1 MKNKGFTLTELL
13 IIIIVSMITLLAIS
27 SLFITSNRAVQVVK
41 PASET
46 IEEVQTGLATLDFVM
61 SRWGVGFPCGN
72 NCLYDA
78 TQNCPNFVNFNL
90 RIDSNTTIDTIT
102 SAYGNNPICMSILN
116 NGTGVQFYASLGGNG
131 FVKSYNNNRSELVSC
146 RLSGNS
152 KDNCYFLFN
161 PTFNGFVQLSRLN
174 FLSNRDC
181 IDLDITSSTNAT
193 VSNQLP
199 VGGLLIRSP
208 HFVTIYVQDG
218 WLRMD
223 KKDIGNCNDNENA
236 INIARVRSF
245 RAERVNSRS
254 VRFTIDFVSQTDPNK
269 VFRVERIYSR

>member
-13 IIIIVSMITLLAIS
+13 VGIIVSMITLLAIS
-27 SLFITSNRAVQVVK
+27 SLFITSNRAVRVVK

-72 NCLYDA
+72 NCVYYANQPCNTD
-78 TQNCPNFVNFNL
+78 FNSFSL
-90 RIDSNTTIDTIT
+90 NSTDNNTIT
-102 SAYGNNPICMSILN
+102 SAYGNNPLCMNILN
-116 NGTGVQFYASLGGNG
+116 NGTEVQFFASLGGSG
-131 FVKSYNNNRSELVSC
+131 FVKSYNNNRSQLVSC
-146 RLSGNS
+146 RLSGNP

-161 PTFNGFVQLSRLN
+161 PTFNGFVQLSNLSS
-174 FLSNRDC
+174 SNRDC

-208 HFVTIYVQDG
+208 HFVRIYVQDG

-223 KKDIGNCNDNENA
+223 KRDIRNCNDSENA
-236 INIARVRSF
+236 INIARVRNF
-245 RAERVNSRS
+245 TAERVNSRS
-254 VRFTIDFVSQTDPNK
+254 VKFTIEFVSQTDPNK
-269 VFRVERIYSR
+269 VFIVERIYSR